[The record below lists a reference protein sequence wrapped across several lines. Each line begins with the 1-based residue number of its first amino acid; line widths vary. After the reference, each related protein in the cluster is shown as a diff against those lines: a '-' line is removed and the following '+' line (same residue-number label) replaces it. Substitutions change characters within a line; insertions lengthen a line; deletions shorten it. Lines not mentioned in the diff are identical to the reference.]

1 MKVSKLV
8 RENLVLIGL
17 ETRERDEALWE
28 MVSFLKKTGLITKD
42 KELHERLRQREELG
56 STAIGDGVA
65 IPHCKLKSVGEPL
78 LLVAVSRNG
87 VNFFSADGSL
97 SHLFFL
103 VVTPPD
109 NPSLNLQ
116 ILAAVAHL
124 VRKADAL
131 FKRALQ
137 AEEPST
143 IVEVI
148 TEEEQKLNE

>member
-8 RENLVLIGL
+8 RENLVLLGL
-17 ETRERDEALWE
+17 KNKERDDALSE
-28 MVSFLKKTGLITKD
+28 MVGFLKKGGLVTKE
-42 KELHERLRQREELG
+42 KELYERLQQREELG

-65 IPHCKLKSVGEPL
+65 IPHCKLKSVMEPL

-87 VNFFSADGSL
+87 VNFRASDGSL

-103 VVTPPD
+103 VVTSPD

-124 VRKADAL
+124 VRKAETL
-131 FKRALQ
+131 FKRVLQ
-137 AEEPST
+137 AEEPRS
-143 IVEVI
+143 IIEVI
-148 TEEEQKLNE
+148 REEEQKLNE